1 MYKMSITVG
10 GSKHKASL
18 HLSHGCGSTRIQPPG
33 DIMMSG
39 KFEFILVTGV
49 EETPESHR
57 ERVMRVIDELT
68 NTLKECVCAQD
79 FWKQEPIII

>member
-1 MYKMSITVG
+1 M
-10 GSKHKASL
+10 
-18 HLSHGCGSTRIQPPG
+18 QEPG

-57 ERVMRVIDELT
+57 ERVVRVIDELT
-68 NTLKECVCAQD
+68 TSLKQCAGAQD
-79 FWKQEPIII
+79 